1 MRVLGAC
8 KMGPI
13 TAAEFWTRARAE
25 RAAEPAAKTA
35 WPALEALCSPAESTF
50 HPRLRDREIMGVR
63 AAKEQREAAI
73 QRAAWIQCL
82 RGHLQGPSLAL
93 FLPVGSGFF
102 LLPLLTGGITN
113 LSAPSLGTC
122 SLMPLCLQCLMGPPP
137 SLPGAY
143 MQISQHVV
151 QMRSTILL

>member
-25 RAAEPAAKTA
+25 RAAEPAAETA
-35 WPALEALCSPAESTF
+35 WPALEALCSPPEST
-50 HPRLRDREIMGVR
+50 
-63 AAKEQREAAI
+63 AAKEQREAAV
-73 QRAAWIQCL
+73 QRAACIQCL

-93 FLPVGSGFF
+93 FLPAGSEFF
-102 LLPLLTGGITN
+102 LLSLLTGSITN
-113 LSAPSLGTC
+113 LSAPSLGMC
-122 SLMPLCLQCLMGPPP
+122 SLLPLCLQCLMGPPP